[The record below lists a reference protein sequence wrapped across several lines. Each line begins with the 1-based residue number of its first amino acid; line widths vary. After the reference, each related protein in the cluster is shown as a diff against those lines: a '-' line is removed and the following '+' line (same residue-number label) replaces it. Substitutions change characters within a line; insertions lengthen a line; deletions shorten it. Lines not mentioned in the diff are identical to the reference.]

1 MVEATIVQRL
11 ETRPDRVRDHSAH
24 GVNRRIM
31 QVMQARVEQCIHLGR
46 DAVVARLQ
54 ELERE
59 WDIDRVLMTNF
70 AVAGG
75 LTCLIGVE
83 RYADTPFLGE
93 RRTGW
98 LYVFGAQLAFLLMHA
113 SIGWCPPM
121 AVWRRIGVRTK
132 GEIDVE
138 RAMLSAALEPPAIVT
153 NGGPPLS
160 APQVSS

>member
-24 GVNRRIM
+24 GVNRRIS
-31 QVMQARVEQCIHLGR
+31 QVMQARVEQCIRLGR
-46 DAVVARLQ
+46 DAVVTRLQ

-70 AVAGG
+70 VVLGG
-75 LTCLIGVE
+75 LTCLVGVE
-83 RYADTPFLGE
+83 RYADAPFFGE

-98 LYVFGAQLAFLLMHA
+98 LYLFGAQLGFLLMHA

-132 GEIDVE
+132 NEIDVE
-138 RAMLSAALEPPAIVT
+138 RAMLNAALEPEMAVM